1 MDDISHDTETP
12 SSPEEDT
19 MKAAAPVTTERTRQ
33 RLRMSRPTAHLARR
47 VEALEPGVR
56 IVVVIGV
63 KPDGERWWDVIC
75 TERAQ

>member
-1 MDDISHDTETP
+1 
-12 SSPEEDT
+12 
-19 MKAAAPVTTERTRQ
+19 MKAAAPVTTERTQQ

>member
-12 SSPEEDT
+12 NSPEDDT
-19 MKAAAPVTTERTRQ
+19 IMAAAPVTIERTQQ

>member
-1 MDDISHDTETP
+1 MDDASQDTEAP
-12 SSPEEDT
+12 SSPEENK
-19 MKAAAPVTTERTRQ
+19 MKAAAPVTTERTQQ
-33 RLRMSRPTAHLARR
+33 RLRMSRPTAHLARK

-75 TERAQ
+75 TERTQ